1 MPERSLPRLRLYV
14 YRLMRTFVAIIWL
27 SLLALRADI
36 ALAADNP
43 FGMPTPEANARPGCV
58 MLHGGGKGLADEVR
72 EEFVRLAGGKDAR
85 IVLLPSDMM
94 QRGKDAYGE
103 PVAGGEATV
112 AETVEAYR
120 RRLAERANYGRWAA
134 LGTDKTIADFQF
146 LVRDADGDPRDER
159 FYAALENATG
169 VWLPAHDQD
178 WLPKLFAAEY
188 PKTTSRF
195 QLALRKVVARGG
207 VVGGLGGGMACLPE
221 SIIESNEP
229 SENGWVRA
237 KVGFGLA
244 LLDGVVVDQNF
255 SSWAGRL
262 ERLSDLLRNGRTLDR
277 LGDVP
282 GVGRRTIGLG
292 VERHT
297 AIILQG
303 NSVRAIGEG
312 RAHVFLK
319 SNGDRTITWWTIA
332 AGEEPLVI
340 RSSDSRRLHEERAIT
355 GEADDFNP
363 FGMPTPRDANKSGT
377 VVLHGGGNT
386 DDIIDRLPTLAG
398 ADRPRLV
405 HCPAAR
411 ESCRPSP
418 EKTDEELRAHL
429 ERTFSPWRDLQR
441 QGRFAE
447 LAFVTTSDAS
457 DAERKEFVEPLRRA
471 NTVWFCGGDQRPLAA
486 LLVGREKAS
495 LFQAELFEVV
505 RRGGVVG
512 GSSAGLAVMPEI
524 MMESGSPENGK
535 PAEARLARGMGV
547 LRHVLAEQHFDARR
561 GRIERLTGLLR
572 DHDRLLRFSAEC
584 EPKPMIGL
592 AVEEDTALAVRANR
606 LSVAG
611 KKLAH
616 VFLQSLDSRAITWHA
631 LRPGDEAVVRAAG
644 GDWRLELEDW
654 EVGR

>member
-1 MPERSLPRLRLYV
+1 V
-14 YRLMRTFVAIIWL
+14 
-27 SLLALRADI
+27 
-36 ALAADNP
+36 
-43 FGMPTPEANARPGCV
+43 
-58 MLHGGGKGLADEVR
+58 
-72 EEFVRLAGGKDAR
+72 
-85 IVLLPSDMM
+85 
-94 QRGKDAYGE
+94 
-103 PVAGGEATV
+103 
-112 AETVEAYR
+112 
-120 RRLAERANYGRWAA
+120 
-134 LGTDKTIADFQF
+134 ADFQF
-146 LVRDADGDPRDER
+146 LVRDPENDARDDR
-159 FYAALENATG
+159 FYAALENSTG

-178 WLPKLFAAEY
+178 WLPRLFAAEY
-188 PKTTSRF
+188 PKSTSRF

-221 SIIESNEP
+221 SIIESDEP
-229 SENGWVRA
+229 SDEGWVRA

-277 LGDVP
+277 LGGVP

-303 NSVRAIGEG
+303 NTVRAIGEG
-312 RAHVFLK
+312 RGHVFLK

-332 AGEEPLVI
+332 AGERPLVI
-340 RSSDSRRLHEERAIT
+340 RSSDSRRFRDERAAA
-355 GEADDFNP
+355 GEAEDANP
-363 FGMPTPRDANKSGT
+363 FGMPLVRDASKSGA

-386 DDIIDRLPTLAG
+386 NDIIDRLPLLAG
-398 ADRPRLV
+398 ADKPRLV

-418 EKTDEELRAHL
+418 DKTAEQLRAHL
-429 ERTFSPWRDLQR
+429 EDTFSPWRDLQR

-447 LAFVTTSDAS
+447 LTFVTTSNAA
-457 DAERKEFVEPLRRA
+457 DAERKDFVEPLRRA
-471 NTVWFCGGDQRPLAA
+471 NAVWFCGGDQRPLAA

-495 LFQAELFEVV
+495 LFQTELCEVV

-524 MMESGSPENGK
+524 MIESGSPENGK
-535 PAEARLARGMGV
+535 PAEAQLARGMGV

-561 GRIERLTGLLR
+561 GRIERLTRLLR
-572 DHDRLLRFSAEC
+572 DHDRLSRFSADC
-584 EPKPMIGL
+584 EPKRMIGL
-592 AVEEDTALAVRANR
+592 AVEEDTAMIVRTNR

-616 VFLQSLDSRAITWHA
+616 VFLQSSDSRAITWHA
-631 LRPGDEAVVRAAG
+631 LRPGDEAVVRKVDA
-644 GDWRLELEDW
+644 DWRLELEDW
-654 EVGR
+654 EAGR